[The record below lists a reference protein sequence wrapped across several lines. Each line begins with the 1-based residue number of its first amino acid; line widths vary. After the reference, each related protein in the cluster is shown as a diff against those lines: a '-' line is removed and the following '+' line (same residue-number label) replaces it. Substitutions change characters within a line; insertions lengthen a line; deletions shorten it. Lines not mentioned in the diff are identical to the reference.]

1 MASEKIARVGIVG
14 AGRMGAGIA
23 EVCARAQC
31 DVLVHEPARDLVAVG
46 RSRILDSLDQAVSS
60 GTLTARERERVSN
73 GLRFTSDLA
82 DFADRDLVIEAIV
95 EDEEAKLDVFGR
107 LDAVVGSA
115 AILASN
121 TSSIPIATL
130 SAATSRPCRLVG
142 MHFFHPVPELALMEL
157 VTTSAT
163 DDAVARCVREF
174 AHDVLGKHVICSSDR
189 SGFVVNALLMP
200 YLLSA
205 VRMVESGFAR
215 VEDID
220 TAMVLG
226 VAHPMGPLRLADL
239 IGLDTVVAIA
249 DRMHSE
255 FDEPMYSPPRLLRRM
270 VDEGRLGKKAGLGF
284 YRYGDRVT
292 ADM

>member
-23 EVCARAQC
+23 EVCARAHC
-31 DVLVHEPARDLVAVG
+31 DVLVHEPARDLVAAC
-46 RSRILDSLDQAVSS
+46 RSRILDSLDQGVSS
-60 GTLTARERERVSN
+60 GTLTARERDRMSS
-73 GLRFTSDLA
+73 GLRFTTDLA
-82 DFADRDLVIEAIV
+82 DFADRELVIEAIV
-95 EDEEAKLDVFGR
+95 EDEAAKVDIFGR
-107 LDAVVGSA
+107 LDVVVGPA

-121 TSSIPIATL
+121 TSSIPIGTL
-130 SAATSRPCRLVG
+130 SAATSRPRRLVG
-142 MHFFHPVPELALMEL
+142 MHFFHPVPEVALMEL

-163 DDAVARCVREF
+163 DDAVARRVRDF

-189 SGFVVNALLMP
+189 SGFVVNALLVP

-205 VRMVESGFAR
+205 VRMVESGFAS
-215 VEDID
+215 VDDVD

-249 DRMHSE
+249 DRMRSE
-255 FDEPMYSPPRLLRRM
+255 FDEPMYSPPPLLRRM
-270 VDEGRLGKKAGLGF
+270 VDEGRLGKKADLGF